1 MSEQPRVLL
10 VEDDASLQIF
20 VGMALE
26 ELPLQLH
33 CCASVGEALS
43 LLHQQRYALIITD
56 LMLPDASGRELLARL
71 RAEPELR
78 GEAPVVVFSAGLH
91 EPVRAELQAL
101 GAWRLLAKPCAL
113 DELEHCVREGLALTR
128 NATPPAAAAPDPV
141 HAHFGGNVALYEA
154 FRRSCL
160 QQFAHDIQQGDAA
173 SQAQDAQTLR
183 RLAHSL
189 KSVLLT
195 LGHAE
200 ASDLAKQLEA
210 RAEASDWAQALP
222 LWQALRQALLA
233 LG

>member
-1 MSEQPRVLL
+1 MSETPRVLL
-10 VEDDASLQIF
+10 VEDDTSLQIF

-26 ELPLQLH
+26 ELPLQLQ
-33 CCASVGEALS
+33 CCASVGEALT
-43 LLHQQRYALIITD
+43 LLHRQRYALIITD

-71 RAEPELR
+71 RDEPALR

-113 DELEHCVREGLALTR
+113 DELEQCVREGLALSR
-128 NATPPAAAAPDPV
+128 NTTPPAASAPDPV
-141 HAHFGGNVALYEA
+141 HAHFGGNAALYEA

-160 QQFAHDIQQGDAA
+160 QQFAHDVRTGDTAA
-173 SQAQDAQTLR
+173 QALDAPALR

-210 RAEASDWAQALP
+210 RAEAGDWPQAQP
-222 LWQALRQALLA
+222 LWLQLRQALLA
-233 LG
+233 LD